1 MTNLIPPNDRLERWI
16 LPSDRICKSTQ
27 QEHNQ
32 TQSSPAL
39 KAAANNLVALRYQE
53 NGHVTLPGS
62 RAPGTIYVYG
72 TSLASPLDKIHQ
84 IHKVW
89 DASGDDREGRLIM
102 KRSFDDGRCY
112 QINNGGISKERQRLY
127 PHKIDIVQGRDLWC
141 EIDIRL
147 PKTLATGS
155 IYTLYWVWDRSWWPF
170 SGEQQIEIYTT
181 CIGIHID

>member
-1 MTNLIPPNDRLERWI
+1 

-62 RAPGTIYVYG
+62 RAPRTIYVYG
-72 TSLASPLDKIHQ
+72 TNLVSLLDKIHQ
-84 IHKVW
+84 IYKVW
-89 DASGDDREGRLIM
+89 DASRDDRKRRLII
-102 KRSFDDGRCY
+102 KRSFDNSRYY
-112 QINNGGISKERQRLY
+112 QINNGGIFKERQRLY
-127 PHKIDIVQGRDLWC
+127 PHKIDIVQGRDLWYK
-141 EIDIRL
+141 IDIRL

-155 IYTLYWVWDRSWWPF
+155 IYTLYWVWDRSW
-170 SGEQQIEIYTT
+170 
-181 CIGIHID
+181 